1 MMLTEKDAV
10 KRLFLRPWMSGIP
23 QGARTA
29 LRICLTTLCL
39 IAANLVIS
47 SPPAWAESACS
58 SEHFD
63 EVTKVRYVHDGDTLH
78 LSDGRKVRLIGINT
92 PELARD
98 NKAAEA
104 FAIEAKNALR
114 ALFDKNKTIA
124 LVYGK
129 DKKDRYGRLL
139 AHTYLADGQ
148 NVQALLLTQGYASA
162 IIIPPNTKFAG
173 CYLEAE
179 NTARCN
185 KTGLWQKQNILQ
197 ASQLE
202 NRHIGFHLLRGT
214 VESIA
219 IDDKGIWLNLDNRL
233 TVGIRPENRALFD
246 IKTIEGLLHQS
257 IVVRGWV
264 NKSNRTRPFYLRL
277 KHPLS
282 LQTVSALNCH

>member
-1 MMLTEKDAV
+1 MG
-10 KRLFLRPWMSGIP
+10 GIP
-23 QGARTA
+23 QKAMTA
-29 LRICLTTLCL
+29 LRICLTSFCL
-39 IAANLVIS
+39 VAVYLIIS
-47 SPPAWAESACS
+47 SPPARAESACP

-98 NKAAEA
+98 SKAAETY
-104 FAIEAKNALR
+104 AIEARNALR
-114 ALFDKNKTIA
+114 KLFDKDKSIA

-129 DKKDRYGRLL
+129 DKKDHYGRLL
-139 AHTYLADGQ
+139 AHTYLPDGQ
-148 NVQALLLTQGYASA
+148 NIQALLLAQGYASA

-185 KTGLWQKQNILQ
+185 RAGLWQKQHILE

-202 NRHIGFHLLRGT
+202 NRHLGFHLLRGT
-214 VESIA
+214 VEDIA
-219 IDDKGIWLNLDNRL
+219 IDDRGIWLNLDNRL

-246 IKTIEGLLHQS
+246 LKTIEGLLNQS

-264 NKSNRTRPFYLRL
+264 NKSNRSTPFYLRL

-282 LQTVSALNCH
+282 LQSASALNCH